1 MLILYHFPLQEASSI
16 ICFTDEKSKAQRTLV
31 TPQGHTAKELNLGLS
46 QAFSDHTGST
56 DSKEQPAVALH
67 PLILVL
73 FLFFILN
80 LGIYISLLDGGK
92 QPSHFAS
99 VIPYLGNI
107 RLLYESYELCAIP

>member
-1 MLILYHFPLQEASSI
+1 MLILYHFPLQEAGSI

-73 FLFFILN
+73 FLFFYPKFGN
-80 LGIYISLLDGGK
+80 LHFSLGWGKAAIS
-92 QPSHFAS
+92 F
-99 VIPYLGNI
+99 
-107 RLLYESYELCAIP
+107 C